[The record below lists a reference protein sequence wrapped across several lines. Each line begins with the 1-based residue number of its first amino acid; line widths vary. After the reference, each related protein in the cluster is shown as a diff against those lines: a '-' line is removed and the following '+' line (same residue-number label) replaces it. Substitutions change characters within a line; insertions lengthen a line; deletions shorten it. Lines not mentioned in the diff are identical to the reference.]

1 MEGPRNAESP
11 PPSRAPGVVRRL
23 HWGCGPKPAAGWV
36 NSDRVAGPGVDVSGD
51 IRTGLSLP
59 ADHFDYAVSIHALQ
73 EIPYRELVPVLR
85 ELRRVLKPG
94 GVLRLGLPDLDR
106 AIEAYVRRDSG
117 YFLIPDDEVVSL
129 AGKLSVQMTWYGH
142 SRSLLTYDF
151 AAELLGKAGFGAVR
165 RCEYRQTWSRHHDI
179 VALDNRSRESFFVE
193 AEK

>member
-11 PPSRAPGVVRRL
+11 PSSSAPDAVRRL

-51 IRTGLSLP
+51 IRTGLPLP
-59 ADHFDYAVSIHALQ
+59 ADHFDYAGSIHALQ

-94 GVLRLGLPDLDR
+94 GVLRMGLPDLDR

-117 YFLIPDDEVVSL
+117 Y
-129 AGKLSVQMTWYGH
+129 
-142 SRSLLTYDF
+142 SRLTS
-151 AAELLGKAGFGAVR
+151 
-165 RCEYRQTWSRHHDI
+165 W
-179 VALDNRSRESFFVE
+179 
-193 AEK
+193 